1 MADNR
6 SRDLVQ
12 KTPPDL
18 LTVRDAADLL
28 NVSVSLVYLLVDT
41 RKLASHRIGA
51 GRGTI
56 RIFRNDLDEF
66 LATCRRARVG
76 SSPSGND
83 TTAKSRGIQ

>member
-6 SRDLVQ
+6 TADLAR
-12 KTPPDL
+12 KTPSEL

-51 GRGTI
+51 RRGTI
-56 RIFRNDLDEF
+56 RIRREDLQAY
-66 LATCRRARVG
+66 LQSCR
-76 SSPSGND
+76 SGPLPD
-83 TTAKSRGIQ
+83 LVR